1 MFKKVIKFIESQK
14 RVGDYGI
21 KGAKKFNSKFR
32 FSIQRL
38 LVIIFFWNNP
48 FKFDFLNILRK
59 FTLGRSYTVANLEE
73 WHGGL
78 NQKIDTMLIKFETAL
93 KKFLNFSKEAK

>member
-48 FKFDFLNILRK
+48 FKFDF
-59 FTLGRSYTVANLEE
+59 
-73 WHGGL
+73 
-78 NQKIDTMLIKFETAL
+78 
-93 KKFLNFSKEAK
+93 